1 MSVRIPSEESKNESD
16 FKVVNTKETIS
27 NIKSS
32 KSNIFDVYTTIFRL
46 IIVHWIPR
54 VCLLEEEKREKE
66 LDDLILPSNTQWRHQ
81 VYYKLVE
88 LQRERDVEIIELD
101 STSSIMVETR
111 RKDEKGTKLKDPQ
124 DYEWSPGKLERIV
137 KAKILKEDDSSSLLA
152 TFSSNGSMT
161 ETYIEPGWRIEDILL
176 AAKVLENKEESQP
189 FYSNEA
195 EMRRV
200 FGLVYDVLRY
210 KNVLNYVLQ
219 DIGFWSRN
227 HELKNRERIV
237 WLLLYDMQGRKFSR
251 RGDIVT
257 IKTRDR
263 IFKAIGLKNIE
274 NALLEVRTHLAASM
288 SRLRIAESA
297 LTLDKLLPKHL
308 RSGEGIVWSE
318 ESAIASGWINT
329 SNGSISKKELIKE
342 LSNKVQLEL
351 CENCEVAELDENI
364 YVFDSF
370 CPKVI
375 NIHEKARERVACSSL
390 VREHRFIFLERSL
403 CLGAA
408 AIAEA
413 MRIGRLCGP
422 VVLTHSI
429 APRHTGYLAELL
441 SSIEGAGRLLA
452 FGTGDRRYEYE
463 DYLKKLGITLQQCR
477 VFSEKYISPPPSV
490 EIDRATVVLATPP
503 SSYIGVKDIVDLVV
517 ARGGDTKLLESLTN
531 TDDELSKTHAV
542 LTEQLTTLKYALT
555 RPNVQFLIY
564 EVHTVLPA
572 ETTKMV
578 QQVVDYANQLATEKY
593 IHECLPKKKIV
604 LKEKQGQNNITKM
617 STKQFLRGKNHSKDE
632 EQFKETSITDSC
644 HADKVNQHE
653 EDEILSSKTYCNINV
668 PKSDLFE
675 VRSFDE
681 IYGRNSTKILEP
693 GCFMAVIKRKE
704 MMQFDS
710 LFMIKVAESKG
721 LFGDTNKEQSTSK
734 PIVTATQPIIVP
746 AQRVKRKIDIYRLMM
761 PTHSSIQ
768 RHARKS
774 CSRFIRHFMHCENYS
789 SLRARNIKKKD
800 IRRWWKEAIEYFLRS
815 EHAQISSEFR
825 AMRTDPF
832 TRRFL
837 YPSRKRKLVL
847 SRSKNDRDLMT
858 TSGTT
863 CDILAK
869 PLDSFLRSF
878 QKFQSIAEIS
888 KSLNDNKGQVEN
900 LKDKRIS
907 STFTYIK
914 DKAIPR
920 IYQKVSSKVFL
931 SNNVK
936 SNTLRQR
943 SIKQGRSDIFDIL
956 QVSEKNVMDELNSS
970 NNQHDAVLSKKQEI
984 RDKESQRFLSS
995 TALRKSALIRATQRT
1010 SFDNVFI
1017 EHDKRYQQTYTNLER
1032 SFKRYHHSNSI
1043 RNLWQI
1049 PLKSPLETVLE
1060 DITEIPYFSHD
1071 NTMSQHN

>member
-1 MSVRIPSEESKNESD
+1 MSARSPSEKSKDESD
-16 FKVVNTKETIS
+16 FKVVNAKETIS
-27 NIKSS
+27 NIESN

-54 VCLLEEEKREKE
+54 VCLLEEEQKEKE

-88 LQRERDVEIIELD
+88 LQRERDVEITEFD

-124 DYEWSPGKLERIV
+124 DYEWSPGKFERIV
-137 KAKILKEDDSSSLLA
+137 KAKILKEENSSSLLA

-189 FYSNEA
+189 FYTNEA

-210 KNVLNYVLQ
+210 KNVLDYVLQ

-227 HELKNRERIV
+227 HGLKNRERIV

-251 RGDIVT
+251 RSDIVT
-257 IKTRDR
+257 TKTRDQ

-288 SRLRIAESA
+288 SRLRIAGSA

-308 RSGEGIVWSE
+308 RTGEGIVWSE

-329 SNGSISKKELIKE
+329 FNGSISKKELIKE

-517 ARGGDTKLLESLTN
+517 ARGGDTNLLESLTN
-531 TDDELSKTHAV
+531 TDDELSKTRAV

-593 IHECLPKKKIV
+593 IHECLPKKKVV
-604 LKEKQGQNNITKM
+604 LKEKQGKNNITKM
-617 STKQFLRGKNHSKDE
+617 STKQSLRAKSHSKN
-632 EQFKETSITDSC
+632 EQQFEETSITDSC
-644 HADKVNQHE
+644 HADKVNEHE
-653 EDEILSSKTYCNINV
+653 EDEILSSKTCRNIDV

-675 VRSFDE
+675 IRSFEE
-681 IYGRNSTKILEP
+681 IYNRNSTKTLEP

-721 LFGDTNKEQSTSK
+721 LFGDTNNEQSTSK
-734 PIVTATQPIIVP
+734 PIVTTTQPLIVP
-746 AQRVKRKIDIYRLMM
+746 AQRVKRK
-761 PTHSSIQ
+761 
-768 RHARKS
+768 
-774 CSRFIRHFMHCENYS
+774 
-789 SLRARNIKKKD
+789 
-800 IRRWWKEAIEYFLRS
+800 
-815 EHAQISSEFR
+815 
-825 AMRTDPF
+825 
-832 TRRFL
+832 
-837 YPSRKRKLVL
+837 
-847 SRSKNDRDLMT
+847 

-878 QKFQSIAEIS
+878 PKLQSIAEIS
-888 KSLNDNKGQVEN
+888 KSLNNNKEQMEN
-900 LKDKRIS
+900 IKDKRIFS
-907 STFTYIK
+907 SFTYIK
-914 DKAIPR
+914 DKTIPR
-920 IYQKVSSKVFL
+920 KYRKVTSKVFL
-931 SNNVK
+931 PYNVK

-956 QVSEKNVMDELNSS
+956 QVSERNVRDQSNSS
-970 NNQHDAVLSKKQEI
+970 NKQYHAVLSKKQEVS
-984 RDKESQRFLSS
+984 DKESQRFLSS

-1010 SFDNVFI
+1010 SFDNVLM
-1017 EHDKRYQQTYTNLER
+1017 EHDKRYQKTYTNLGR
-1032 SFKRYHHSNSI
+1032 IFNHHSNSI

-1049 PLKSPLETVLE
+1049 PLKSTLETVLE
-1060 DITEIPYFSHD
+1060 HTTEIPYFSHD
-1071 NTMSQHN
+1071 NTMSEHNQSNIKHILK

>member
-1 MSVRIPSEESKNESD
+1 MSVRSPSEKSKDESD
-16 FKVVNTKETIS
+16 FKNVNAKETIS
-27 NIKSS
+27 NIESN

-54 VCLLEEEKREKE
+54 VCLLEEEQKEKE
-66 LDDLILPSNTQWRHQ
+66 LDNLILPSNTQWRHQ

-88 LQRERDVEIIELD
+88 LQRERDVEITEF
-101 STSSIMVETR
+101 E

-124 DYEWSPGKLERIV
+124 DYEWSPGKFERIV
-137 KAKILKEDDSSSLLA
+137 KAKILKEENSSSLLA

-189 FYSNEA
+189 FYTNEA

-210 KNVLNYVLQ
+210 KNVLDYVLQ

-227 HELKNRERIV
+227 HGLKNRERIV

-251 RGDIVT
+251 RSDIVT
-257 IKTRDR
+257 TKTRDQ

-288 SRLRIAESA
+288 SRLRIAGSA

-308 RSGEGIVWSE
+308 RTGEGIVWSE

-329 SNGSISKKELIKE
+329 FNGSISKKELIKE

-517 ARGGDTKLLESLTN
+517 ARGGDTNLLESLTN
-531 TDDELSKTHAV
+531 TDDELSKTRAV

-593 IHECLPKKKIV
+593 IHECL
-604 LKEKQGQNNITKM
+604 
-617 STKQFLRGKNHSKDE
+617 
-632 EQFKETSITDSC
+632 
-644 HADKVNQHE
+644 
-653 EDEILSSKTYCNINV
+653 V

-675 VRSFDE
+675 IRSFEE
-681 IYGRNSTKILEP
+681 IYNRNSTKTLEP

-721 LFGDTNKEQSTSK
+721 LFGDTNNEQSTSK
-734 PIVTATQPIIVP
+734 PIVTTTQPLIVP
-746 AQRVKRKIDIYRLMM
+746 AQRVKRK
-761 PTHSSIQ
+761 
-768 RHARKS
+768 
-774 CSRFIRHFMHCENYS
+774 
-789 SLRARNIKKKD
+789 
-800 IRRWWKEAIEYFLRS
+800 
-815 EHAQISSEFR
+815 
-825 AMRTDPF
+825 
-832 TRRFL
+832 
-837 YPSRKRKLVL
+837 
-847 SRSKNDRDLMT
+847 

-869 PLDSFLRSF
+869 PMDSLLRSF
-878 QKFQSIAEIS
+878 PKLQSIAEIS
-888 KSLNDNKGQVEN
+888 KSLNNYKEQMEN
-900 LKDKRIS
+900 IKDKRIFS
-907 STFTYIK
+907 GFTYIK
-914 DKAIPR
+914 DKTIPR
-920 IYQKVSSKVFL
+920 KYRKVTSKVFL
-931 SNNVK
+931 PYNVK

-956 QVSEKNVMDELNSS
+956 QVSERNVRDQSNSS
-970 NNQHDAVLSKKQEI
+970 NNQYHAVLSKKQEVS
-984 RDKESQRFLSS
+984 DKESQRFLSS

-1010 SFDNVFI
+1010 SFDNVLM
-1017 EHDKRYQQTYTNLER
+1017 EHDKRYQQTYTNLGR
-1032 SFKRYHHSNSI
+1032 IFNHHSNSI

-1049 PLKSPLETVLE
+1049 PLKSTLETVLE
-1060 DITEIPYFSHD
+1060 HTTEIPYFFHD
-1071 NTMSQHN
+1071 NTMSEHNQSNIKHILK